1 MEKDNKFIRF
11 LRAAWEYIKQARME
25 LLILV
30 GAVIL
35 DLVSKAIVDAAM
47 DEYDSV
53 TLIPKFLHITYIH
66 NDAAA
71 FGSSF
76 GLDKVLGQRG
86 VMILFIV
93 ISFAAVGLFGYF
105 MYRNRGKSK
114 FSRVAYALI
123 IGGAIGNLVDRLAFG
138 YVRDFIQFQYFGLT
152 IFGSEYFAIF
162 NFADSAL
169 CIGVVLF
176 AVYYIFIYKEPQKTA
191 AGTESVEAVND
202 ASDGDQSVCGD
213 ASAESG
219 VDVVEKDSVSVET
232 VKADEEIKSVKDEKD
247 G

>member
-25 LLILV
+25 LLILA

-93 ISFAAVGLFGYF
+93 ISFAAVGPFRLF
-105 MYRNRGKSK
+105 
-114 FSRVAYALI
+114 
-123 IGGAIGNLVDRLAFG
+123 
-138 YVRDFIQFQYFGLT
+138 
-152 IFGSEYFAIF
+152 
-162 NFADSAL
+162 
-169 CIGVVLF
+169 
-176 AVYYIFIYKEPQKTA
+176 
-191 AGTESVEAVND
+191 
-202 ASDGDQSVCGD
+202 
-213 ASAESG
+213 
-219 VDVVEKDSVSVET
+219 
-232 VKADEEIKSVKDEKD
+232 
-247 G
+247 